1 MLSGSGS
8 IDTSMYNEADRS
20 KMKENKDSTK
30 REKKYR
36 LLRKNNYEISDDLD
50 KIMVECMRHRIYSN

>member
-8 IDTSMYNEADRS
+8 IDTSMYNESDRS
-20 KMKENKDSTK
+20 KMQENKDSTK

-36 LLRKNNYEISDDLD
+36 LLRKNNYEISGPTGQ
-50 KIMVECMRHRIYSN
+50 